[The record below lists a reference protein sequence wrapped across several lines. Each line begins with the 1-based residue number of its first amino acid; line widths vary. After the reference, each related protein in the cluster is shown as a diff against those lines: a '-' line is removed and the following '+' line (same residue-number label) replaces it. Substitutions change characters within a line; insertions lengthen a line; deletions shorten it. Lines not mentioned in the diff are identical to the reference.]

1 MTSDAFAPLQSARQ
15 IFLCSDAGYVV
26 PLAVTL
32 RSLAESQTSRAVTK
46 VTVMSLGIG
55 SEDQQRIVDSTP
67 GLDVRFVPIE
77 DRLPADVPTVGRLN
91 RATYGRLL
99 AVDLLPQD
107 VKRVVY
113 LDADLIVREDL
124 SPLFDA
130 DLGTSPIAAVQ
141 SATVPHVSNPY
152 GLAAWRSLELAPDL
166 PYLNS
171 GVLVIDTDRWRQRDL
186 GRAVL
191 DFVARHRDELHTADQ
206 DGFNGVLRGDF
217 ARLELRWNQEATLRE
232 PSHFAYTAF
241 DRNEVDEAINNPAII
256 HFTGADKPWKQGCR
270 DTATA
275 EWRALLGRTDYRNV
289 KPEPPSARQRLVRLG
304 KRLLR

>member
-1 MTSDAFAPLQSARQ
+1 MTGGTTDSAREVRH

-32 RSLAESQTSRAVTK
+32 RSLSESQPQDVA
-46 VTVMSLGIG
+46 TVVSVLSLGI
-55 SEDQQRIVDSTP
+55 SAQDQERIVDSAP
-67 GLDVRFVPIE
+67 GLEVRFVSIE
-77 DRLPADVPTVGRLN
+77 NRLPADVPTVGRLN
-91 RATYGRLL
+91 RAAYGRLL
-99 AVDLLPQD
+99 AVDLLPED
-107 VKRVVY
+107 VDRILY

-124 SPLFDA
+124 SPIFHV
-130 DLGTSPIAAVQ
+130 DLGASAIAAAQ

-152 GLAAWRSLELAPDL
+152 GLAAWRSLGLAPDV

-191 DFVARHRDELHTADQ
+191 DFVTRHRDELHTADQ

-241 DRNEVDEAINNPAII
+241 DRDEVDEAINNPAII

-289 KPEPPSARQRLVRLG
+289 KPEPPSARQRLVSIG